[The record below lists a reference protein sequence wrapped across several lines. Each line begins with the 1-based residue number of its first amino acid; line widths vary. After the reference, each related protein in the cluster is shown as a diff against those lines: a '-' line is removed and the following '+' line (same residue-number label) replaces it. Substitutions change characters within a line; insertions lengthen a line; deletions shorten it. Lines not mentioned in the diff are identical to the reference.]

1 MDLPLLSGFR
11 ILLCENIILFKKIL
25 FFWLLYV
32 ICICYKKKNLNS
44 KADGISAL
52 SHMLITDRQWGN
64 WLHCLLD
71 INFTNNRVIKLTMS
85 YYLSITTVITIF
97 SKIRNKTAWRTALI
111 VYNTPLLIYFLLKFD
126 SLRFCS
132 VLFQGR
138 CSTILNVYHGVLND
152 HLKDSRVYFKTG

>member
-1 MDLPLLSGFR
+1 
-11 ILLCENIILFKKIL
+11 
-25 FFWLLYV
+25 
-32 ICICYKKKNLNS
+32 
-44 KADGISAL
+44 
-52 SHMLITDRQWGN
+52 MLITDRQWGN

-97 SKIRNKTAWRTALI
+97 SKIRNKTAWRTELI
-111 VYNTPLLIYFLLKFD
+111 VYNTSLLIYFLLKFD